1 MTPAARVQAAIDLL
15 DETIG
20 AAGAGGAAA
29 DTLIARYFKTRRYA
43 GSKDRRAVRDL
54 VYAAIRRAG
63 ERPVSG
69 RAAMLGLAADR
80 AEVRALFDGSAHGPA
95 AIVPGELVARAGV
108 APAWLIAKLD
118 GLDAAEQAAL
128 LGRATLDLRVNRLKA
143 DRDGILA
150 EIPDAIATPHAPDG
164 IRLPEGTHIET
175 LAAYVEGRVEV
186 QDEGS
191 QLLAMACAA
200 EPGMRV
206 IDLCAG
212 AGGKTLALV
221 AAMGNDGRMIACDTD
236 RRRLGNLA
244 PRAARSGVT
253 IVEPVLL
260 DPERE
265 REALADHVKQAD
277 IVLVDAP
284 GSGTGTWRRNPA
296 ARWRLT
302 RARVERLVALQAHI
316 LDVAASLVRPGGT
329 LVYAVCSL
337 IDDEGARGFDAFL
350 ARYPKWRV
358 DPIVLPAGVV
368 HGHGRRLTPH
378 HDGTDGFFV
387 ARARAPC

>member
-15 DETIG
+15 DETIA

-80 AEVRALFDGSAHGPA
+80 DDLRALFDGSDHGPA
-95 AIVPGELVARAGV
+95 AIAPGELVARAGV
-108 APAWLIAKLD
+108 APGWLIAKLD
-118 GLDAAEQAAL
+118 SLDADEHAAL

-143 DRDGILA
+143 DRDAVLA
-150 EIPDAIATPHAPDG
+150 EVPGAVPTPHAPDG
-164 IRLPEGTHIET
+164 VRLAEGAQIET
-175 LAAYVEGRVEV
+175 LAAYAEGRVEV

-191 QLLAMACAA
+191 QLLAIACGAM
-200 EPGMRV
+200 PGMTV

-212 AGGKTLALV
+212 AGGKTLALA
-221 AAMGNDGRMIACDTD
+221 AAMRNDGRLIACDTD

-244 PRAARSGVT
+244 PRATRAGVT

-265 REALADHVKQAD
+265 RDALADHVKRAD
-277 IVLVDAP
+277 VVLVDAP
-284 GSGTGTWRRNPA
+284 CSGTGTWRRNPE

-302 RARVERLVALQAHI
+302 RARVERLVTLQAHI
-316 LDVAASLVRPGGT
+316 LDVAASLVRPGGH

-337 IDDEGARGFDAFL
+337 IDDEGADGFDAFL
-350 ARYPKWRV
+350 TRHPKWTV
-358 DPIVLPAGVV
+358 DPIDLPAGVI
-368 HGHGRRLTPH
+368 HGQGRRLTPH